1 MAGPRFSGTLV
12 EDDAA
17 PAPAGPRF
25 SGTLVEDD
33 TPAAAEGGRAHGALN
48 AFARGVVNG
57 LPIVG
62 PYALAGIDR
71 ADAAVRAVQN
81 DSRYSDEVDGAK
93 RYSAEVAAEHPIAE
107 TAGEIGG
114 GVAGTVPLVLA
125 APAAF
130 GAGAGG
136 LMARSAASAFSGG
149 ILGSADS
156 AVRSGGDAKE
166 ALKGGVTGT
175 VLGAAAPGI
184 GQAVGAGAKK
194 VAEAIGMRAAPS
206 AGIGA
211 QAMDKLA
218 SDAAN
223 AGGTGAVR
231 VRLGELGPEAMLLD
245 ASPSFEGRAQGLAV
259 LPDTR
264 EAIVNPLRQRAAGA
278 NARLAADVDT
288 HLGPTLDP
296 AAFQAE
302 WQRAYGE
309 AVPPLYRDALSQPVQ
324 VDTSGVLETIG
335 RLGAHEKGGAEL
347 ALRRAWGLLHAE
359 QDVPGLGRAVVPDRN
374 PEALHN
380 TKEALDAMIA
390 HAQQHGGSGSA
401 AASEIRALSAVRSGV
416 NDALEAQVPGYAEAN
431 RTAQHFFQQRDA
443 FDNGQRLLNGGREA
457 ARPAQVAADTAAMT
471 PEVQQAQRLG
481 LRTEVDRLVG
491 TQLNDRLALRK
502 ALMGEGDYNRAR
514 MGTVFGEEPTAG
526 VAAAVDREAAF
537 DAANRRIVDNSM
549 TAQRVAA
556 AADLAP
562 REIRP
567 SPSDAVPAVAAAVGG
582 PQAGLIAQGLRLSG
596 KAAQAGLNA
605 AGRERDIAR
614 NKQLAEALTRR
625 QGEQLDALLEAIGAR
640 QAAERIASG
649 VGRAAQIGTTAAIVS
664 QADRAKAYV
673 PFGFLPAIR

>member
-33 TPAAAEGGRAHGALN
+33 APAPAEGGRAHGGLN

-71 ADAAVRAVQN
+71 ADAAVRAVTN
-81 DSRYSDEVDGAK
+81 DSRYSDEVDAAK
-93 RYSAEVAAEHPIAE
+93 RYGTEVAAEHPIAE

-114 GVAGTVPLVLA
+114 GIAGTVPMVLA

-136 LMARSAASAFSGG
+136 LLGRSALSAASGLALGG
-149 ILGSADS
+149 ADS
-156 AVRSGGDAKE
+156 AVRSDGDLRETAKGAAAG
-166 ALKGGVTGT
+166 AL
-175 VLGAAAPGI
+175 LGAAAPGI
-184 GQAVGAGAKK
+184 GQAVGAGARK
-194 VAEAIGMRAAPS
+194 VAEMAGTRAAPT
-206 AGIGA
+206 AGMGA
-211 QAMDKLA
+211 PAMEKLA
-218 SDAAN
+218 ADTAN

-231 VRLGELGPEAMLLD
+231 ARLGELGPESMLLD

-264 EAIVNPLRQRAAGA
+264 EAIVNPLRQRAAGS
-278 NARLAADVDT
+278 NARLGADVDT
-288 HLGPTLDP
+288 HLGPNMDP

-302 WQRAYGE
+302 WQNAYRE
-309 AVPPLYRDALSQPVQ
+309 AVPPLYQNALGQPVQ

-359 QDVPGLGRAVVPDRN
+359 QDVPGIGRAVVPDRN

-380 TKEALDAMIA
+380 AKEALDSMIA
-390 HAQQHGGSGSA
+390 HVQAQQGSA
-401 AASEIRALSAVRSGV
+401 AASELRALSAVRSGV

-443 FDNGQRLLNGGREA
+443 FDAGQRLLNGGREA
-457 ARPAQVAADTAAMT
+457 ARPAQVAAATAEMT

-514 MGTVFGEEPTAG
+514 MGVVFGEEPAAG

-537 DAANRRIVDNSM
+537 DATNRRVVDNSQTEM
-549 TAQRVAA
+549 RRR
-556 AADLAP
+556 AADELAP
-562 REIRP
+562 RDVAP
-567 SPSDAVPAVAAAVGG
+567 SPADAVPAVAGAIGG
-582 PQAGLIAQGLRLSG
+582 LQAGL
-596 KAAQAGLNA
+596 AAQAARLGIKGAQAGINA
-605 AGRERDIAR
+605 AGRSRDLAR
-614 NKQLAEALTRR
+614 NRQLAEALTQR
-625 QGEQLDALLEAIGAR
+625 QGEQLNALLEAIGAR
-640 QAAERIASG
+640 QAAERMAGG
-649 VGRAAQIGTTAAIVS
+649 VGRAAQIGTTAATVS
-664 QADRAKAYV
+664 QAERAKAYV
-673 PFGFLPAIR
+673 PFGFLPARR

>member
-93 RYSAEVAAEHPIAE
+93 RYGAEVAAEHPIAE

-136 LMARSAASAFSGG
+136 LAARSAASFASGAV
-149 ILGSADS
+149 LGGADA
-156 AVRSGGDAKE
+156 AVRSDGDVNAASRG
-166 ALKGGVTGT
+166 ALIGAT
-175 VLGAAAPGI
+175 LGAVAPGL
-184 GQAVGAGAKK
+184 GQVVGAGAKK

-206 AGIGA
+206 AGMGA

-231 VRLGELGPEAMLLD
+231 VRLGERGPEAMLLD

-264 EAIVNPLRQRAAGA
+264 EAIVDPLRRRAAGA

-335 RLGAHEKGGAEL
+335 RMGAHEKGGAEL

-359 QDVPGLGRAVVPDRN
+359 QDVPGIGRAVVPDRN

-380 TKEALDAMIA
+380 AKEALDAMIA
-390 HAQQHGGSGSA
+390 HVQAQQGSA
-401 AASEIRALSAVRSGV
+401 AASELRALSAVRSGV
-416 NDALEAQVPGYAEAN
+416 NEALEAQVPGYAEAN

-443 FDNGQRLLNGGREA
+443 FDSGQRLLNGGREA

-526 VAAAVDREAAF
+526 VAGAVDREAAF

-562 REIRP
+562 RDVRP

-582 PQAGLIAQGLRLSG
+582 VQAGLAAQAAKLGIKG
-596 KAAQAGLNA
+596 AQAGLNA
-605 AGRERDIAR
+605 AGRARDIAR
-614 NKQLAEALTRR
+614 NKELAEALTRR

-640 QAAERIASG
+640 QAAERMASG
-649 VGRAAQIGTTAAIVS
+649 VGRAAQIGTTAATVS

-673 PFGFLPAIR
+673 PFGFLPALR

>member
-33 TPAAAEGGRAHGALN
+33 APASAEGGRAHGALN

-93 RYSAEVAAEHPIAE
+93 RYGAEVAAEHPIAE
-107 TAGEIGG
+107 TAGGIGG
-114 GVAGTVPLVLA
+114 GIVGTAPLVLA

-149 ILGSADS
+149 ILGTADA

-166 ALKGGVTGT
+166 TLKGGVAGAT
-175 VLGAAAPGI
+175 LGAAAPGL
-184 GQAVGAGAKK
+184 GQAVGAGARKI
-194 VAEAIGMRAAPS
+194 AEAVGMRAVPS
-206 AGIGA
+206 AGMGA
-211 QAMDKLA
+211 PAMEKLA
-218 SDAAN
+218 ADTSN

-264 EAIVNPLRQRAAGA
+264 EAIVDPLRQRAAGA
-278 NARLAADVDT
+278 NARLAADVDQ
-288 HLGPTLDP
+288 HLGPTMDP
-296 AAFQAE
+296 AAFAAE
-302 WQRAYGE
+302 WQNAYRE
-309 AVPPLYRDALSQPVQ
+309 AVPPLYQQALGQPVQ
-324 VDTSGVLETIG
+324 VDTSPVLETIG
-335 RLGAHEKGGAEL
+335 RMGAQEKGGAEL

-359 QDVPGLGRAVVPDRN
+359 QEVPGLGRAVVPDRR

-380 TKEALDAMIA
+380 AKEALDSMIA
-390 HAQQHGGSGSA
+390 HVQAQQGSA
-401 AASEIRALSAVRSGV
+401 AASELRALSAVRSGV

-443 FDNGQRLLNGGREA
+443 FDAGQRLLNGGREA

-526 VAAAVDREAAF
+526 MAAAVDREAAF
-537 DAANRRIVDNSM
+537 DATHQNIVRNSQ
-549 TAQRVAA
+549 TAQRTAA

-562 REIRP
+562 RDVRP
-567 SPSDAVPAVAAAVGG
+567 SASDAVPAVAAAVGG
-582 PQAGLIAQGLRLSG
+582 VQAGLAAQAAKLGIKG
-596 KAAQAGLNA
+596 AQAGLNA
-605 AGRERDIAR
+605 AGRARDIAR
-614 NKQLAEALTRR
+614 NKELAEALTRR

-640 QAAERIASG
+640 QAAERMASG
-649 VGRAAQIGTTAAIVS
+649 VGRAAQIGTTAATVS
-664 QADRAKAYV
+664 QADRARAYV
-673 PFGFLPAIR
+673 PFGFLPAVR

>member
-33 TPAAAEGGRAHGALN
+33 APALAEGGRSHGALN

-93 RYSAEVAAEHPIAE
+93 RYGAEVAAEHPIAE

-114 GVAGTVPLVLA
+114 GIVGTAPLVLA

-136 LMARSAASAFSGG
+136 LAARSAASFASGAV
-149 ILGSADS
+149 LGGADA
-156 AVRSGGDAKE
+156 AVRSDGDVNAAGRG
-166 ALKGGVTGT
+166 ALIGAT
-175 VLGAAAPGI
+175 LGAAAPGL
-184 GQAVGAGAKK
+184 GQAVGAGARK

-206 AGIGA
+206 AGMGA
-211 QAMDKLA
+211 PAMEKLA
-218 SDAAN
+218 SDTAN

-231 VRLGELGPEAMLLD
+231 VRLGELGPDAMLLD

-264 EAIVNPLRQRAAGA
+264 EAIVDPLRQRAAGA
-278 NARLAADVDT
+278 NARLGADVDA
-288 HLGPTLDP
+288 HLGPNLDP

-302 WQRAYGE
+302 WRRAYGE
-309 AVPPLYRDALSQPVQ
+309 AVPPLYQNALGQPVQ

-335 RLGAHEKGGAEL
+335 RMGAQEKGGAEL

-359 QDVPGLGRAVVPDRN
+359 QEVPGIGRAVVPDRR

-380 TKEALDAMIA
+380 AKEALDSMIA
-390 HAQQHGGSGSA
+390 HVQAQQGSA
-401 AASEIRALSAVRSGV
+401 AASELRALSAVRSGV
-416 NDALEAQVPGYAEAN
+416 NDALEAQVPGYADAN

-457 ARPAQVAADTAAMT
+457 ARPAQVAADTAAMS

-481 LRTEVDRLVG
+481 LRAEVDRLVG

-502 ALMGEGDYNRAR
+502 ALMGEGDFNRAR

-537 DAANRRIVDNSM
+537 DATNRRVVDNSQTEM
-549 TAQRVAA
+549 RRRAA
-556 AADLAP
+556 DDLAP
-562 REIRP
+562 RDVAP
-567 SPSDAVPAVAAAVGG
+567 SPADAVPAVAGAIGG
-582 PQAGLIAQGLRLSG
+582 LQAGLAAQAARLG
-596 KAAQAGLNA
+596 VKGVQAGLNA
-605 AGRERDIAR
+605 AGRSRDIAR
-614 NKQLAEALTRR
+614 NRELAEALTRR

-640 QAAERIASG
+640 QAAERMASG
-649 VGRAAQIGTTAAIVS
+649 VGRAAQIGTTAATVS

-673 PFGFLPAIR
+673 PFGFLPALR